1 MNFKILSLS
10 FLIFAFYNCQSRDFK
25 TVTVSDEVA
34 SEVSAEDRLDLESAR
49 AILAKG
55 NLLFQKGEFGE
66 AITRGKEANEKVE
79 TAEGYALIGASEY
92 QLGEYAASKEAYEL
106 GNRLDPE
113 NEKLLIGLGTVE
125 STLGDYEDALQIYQ
139 KLVKMEPDE
148 PVYKYKV
155 GTLLKLQKKYEE
167 SYVTLKPLENQK
179 DFPYPVELL
188 NQLGDVCLE
197 LKKYDEA
204 EAYFAKAEKLQP
216 DLKSAQN
223 AKQSTK
229 VAALIQK
236 GNDAIAKKNYDLA
249 IEEYQKAT
257 ELQPN
262 NASLWTF
269 LGNANF
275 LKGNL
280 KEAESNFRKSVTI
293 QDNFTNGYL
302 GLCNVQIKKSN
313 FSECLKIA
321 ETGLKKS
328 PKNAELK
335 NKLGICEWKWGQTQ
349 KALLSFQ
356 DASAWDKNFFEPRMN
371 LAYLLLDQGRNEE
384 AIDALKKAETHI
396 HADKDQI
403 KKALALAESQ
413 MFIAEGDTYL
423 RQGKRKQALELYG
436 KALGR
441 SPNDPAPHNAFAK
454 AYYAFNEYKKS
465 ESSYLEALRN
475 DDKNLMAIQGLARVY
490 AKTGESK
497 KEAEYV
503 GKLQKLSQND
513 PYVAI
518 TLGRIAEDSK
528 KFDEADSIYLSL
540 LKKFPDN
547 DAVHYRLGNLYY
559 KRAVDENDK
568 ENYNKAMDYVQKSKK
583 YSKEIPE
590 ITETERTIKEN
601 LRFAEIIPF
610 VREGNKAYDKKR
622 FDDAIVSYQKAYDKV
637 PKPSLLVKVAECYMS
652 KGEEEKGIAIL
663 EKAARENKDQ
673 ASSFHEGIY
682 AFFYKKGEIGKAEEG
697 FNKLIS
703 EKPDSFYSYYML
715 GLISMKK
722 KDYES
727 SLSNFDKSILLNG
740 SFAPSNVAKGL
751 AFYKIGKPE
760 NAKKEFERAR
770 SKDGEF
776 SISSYNLAIAYFNED
791 LTTESKS
798 ILEALKK
805 SDPDF
810 VDGEIHLAYIYFK
823 EGKLNEAED
832 SILNVLKE
840 ERSAEALYAHYVILD
855 EKSKKTPSEKIT
867 SKKVSVQKE
876 IWKNFPDS
884 KYARLLPTDKQEEGI
899 IITEV
904 ALSGTPVELPLLYP
918 NRVIVNYGESIVG
931 LDRETKEVTWK
942 FATTAPF
949 KSLIGGKQIFAFRS
963 GLIQKIYPD
972 TGKLGTSIELK
983 TMDEIVSAELQIDKI
998 FLLTENQ
1005 KTKQRFFQIMTVDG
1019 DLLFTAKDKDIHT
1032 FGLTSSGSILL
1043 VKNKKNEYGFSTLPK
1058 DNWNAPSKETTLLKK
1073 DQAEKLIVN
1082 GCLASSCLIRIG
1094 NQFLVADM
1102 NGKIVSLPA
1111 GGSYV
1116 NSYPL
1121 DDSIQIK
1128 TSDKLL
1134 VWKGEAKWNEAITSQ
1149 SEFKYH
1155 LADTTLEVKGK
1166 EVVLTK
1172 TTGKKSYSW
1181 TPEKDNKRISTIT
1194 ID

>member
-1 MNFKILSLS
+1 MKIRFLTFSLIVLS
-10 FLIFAFYNCQSRDFK
+10 FYSCKSREFK
-25 TVTVSDEVA
+25 SVSVADEVA
-34 SEVSAEDRLDLESAR
+34 SEVSAEDKQELEETR
-49 AILAKG
+49 TILAKG
-55 NLLFQKGEFGE
+55 NLSFQKGEFGE
-66 AITRGKEANEKVE
+66 AIAKAKEANLKVE
-79 TAEGYALIGASEY
+79 TAEGYALLGASEY
-92 QLGEYAASKEAYEL
+92 QLGEYAAAKDAYEL
-106 GNRLDPE
+106 GNRLDPD

-125 STLGDYEDALQIYQ
+125 STLGDYEEAIQIYQ
-139 KLVKMEPDE
+139 KLVRMEPDE

-155 GTLLKLQKKYEE
+155 GTLLKLQKKFEE
-167 SYVTLKPLENQK
+167 SYVTLKPLEDEKN
-179 DFPYPVELL
+179 FPYPVELL

-249 IEEYQKAT
+249 VEEYKKAT
-257 ELQPN
+257 DLQPT
-262 NASLWTF
+262 NASLYSF
-269 LGNANF
+269 LGNAYL
-275 LKGNL
+275 LKGAL
-280 KEAESNFRKSVTI
+280 AESEIQFKKAISL
-293 QDNFTNGYL
+293 QDNFTNAYL

-313 FSECLKIA
+313 FSECLKVA
-321 ETGLKKS
+321 ESGLKKS

-356 DASAWDKNFFEPRMN
+356 DAAAWDKNFFEPRIN

-403 KKALALAESQ
+403 KKALAIAESQ
-413 MFIAEGDTYL
+413 MYIVEGDSYL

-441 SPNDPAPHNAFAK
+441 SPGDPAPHNAFAK

-475 DDKNLMAIQGLARVY
+475 DQNSLMAIQGLARVY
-490 AKTGESK
+490 ARTGDSK
-497 KEAEYV
+497 KETEYV
-503 GKLQKLSQND
+503 NRLQKLSQND

-528 KFDEADSIYLSL
+528 KFDDAENIYMGL
-540 LKKFPDN
+540 LKKFPN
-547 DAVHYRLGNLYY
+547 HDAVHYRLGNLFY

-568 ENYNKAMDYVQKSKK
+568 ENYNKAMEYVQKSKK

-590 ITETERTIKEN
+590 IVETEKTIKEN

-622 FDDAIVSYQKAYDKV
+622 FDEAIVAYQKAYDKV
-637 PKPSLLVKVAECYMS
+637 AKPSLLVKVAECYMS
-652 KGEEEKGIAIL
+652 KGEEEKGISIL
-663 EKAARENKDQ
+663 EKAARDNKDQ

-722 KDYES
+722 KDYETS
-727 SLSNFDKSILLNG
+727 VTNLDKSILLNG
-740 SFAPSNVAKGL
+740 SYAPANVAKGL
-751 AFYKIGKPE
+751 AFYKTGKPDQ
-760 NAKKEFERAR
+760 AKKEFERAR

-776 SISSYNLAIAYFNED
+776 SLSSYNLAIAYFNED
-791 LTTESKS
+791 LISESKN

-805 SDPDF
+805 SSPDF
-810 VDGEIHLAYIYFK
+810 LEGEIQLAYIYFK

-840 ERSAEALYAHYVILD
+840 ERTAEALYAYHVILN
-855 EKSKKTPSEKIT
+855 EKTKKTPSDKLNSKIGAI
-867 SKKVSVQKE
+867 QKE
-876 IWKNFPDS
+876 IWQNYPDT
-884 KYARLLPTDKQEEGI
+884 KYARMLPTDKQEEGMI
-899 IITEV
+899 VTEV
-904 ALSGTPVELPLLYP
+904 ALTGTPMELPLLYP
-918 NRVIVNYGESIVG
+918 NRVIINYGESIVG
-931 LDRETKEVTWK
+931 LERDTKEVSWK
-942 FATTAPF
+942 LGTPIPF
-949 KSLIGGKQIFAFRS
+949 KRLLAGKQIFAFRS
-963 GLIQKIYPD
+963 GMIQKIYPD
-972 TGKLGTSIELK
+972 TGKLGTSVDLK
-983 TMDEIVSAELQIDKI
+983 SNDEIISAEILADKI

-1005 KTKQRFFQIMTVDG
+1005 KSKQRFFQVMSVDG
-1019 DLLFTAKDKDIHT
+1019 EPIFNLNEKDIYA
-1032 FGLTSSGSILL
+1032 FGLMSSGNLILIRD
-1043 VKNKKNEYGFSTLPK
+1043 KKKEFTFTTLAK
-1058 DNWNAPSKETTLLKK
+1058 DNWSPTAKETSFLKK
-1073 DQAEKLIVN
+1073 DTSEKMKVS
-1082 GCLASSCLIRIG
+1082 GCLANSCLIQNG
-1094 NQFLVADM
+1094 NTFLEA
-1102 NGKIVSLPA
+1102 NATGKIVSLPA
-1111 GGSYV
+1111 HGSYL
-1116 NSYPL
+1116 NSFVTE
-1121 DDSIQIK
+1121 DSIQVK

-1134 VWKGEAKWNEAITSQ
+1134 VWKGESKWNEVTS
-1149 SEFKYH
+1149 SHSDFKYN
-1155 LADTTLEVKGK
+1155 LADTILEAKAKEIMITKGSN
-1166 EVVLTK
+1166 
-1172 TTGKKSYSW
+1172 KKSFNW
-1181 TPEKDNKRISTIT
+1181 NPEKDNKRLSTIT
-1194 ID
+1194 VD